1 MEKEKKELSRFKQK
15 LDEENENILLKQREI
30 LELNKKLKSAESEN
44 LNLRKKIS
52 TLQAVIKKNNLQE
65 EQ

>member
-1 MEKEKKELSRFKQK
+1 MK
-15 LDEENENILLKQREI
+15 ILLKQREI